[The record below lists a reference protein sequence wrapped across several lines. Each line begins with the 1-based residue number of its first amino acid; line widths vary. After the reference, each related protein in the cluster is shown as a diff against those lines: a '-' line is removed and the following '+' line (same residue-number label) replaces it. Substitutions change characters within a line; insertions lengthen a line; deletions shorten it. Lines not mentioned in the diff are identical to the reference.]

1 MTTINYIA
9 IYFLFGIIFASGFEG
24 LMNSTDYPDRKDTT
38 NFKRIFWITTWPY
51 CIIKFF
57 VGYYGNNKN

>member
-9 IYFLFGIIFASGFEG
+9 IYLLCGVIFASGFEH
-24 LMNSTDYPDRKDTT
+24 LMKRLDTPGREDT
-38 NFKRIFWITTWPY
+38 NDSQRIFWVVTWPY

-57 VGYYGNNKN
+57 IGYYSNDKN

>member
-1 MTTINYIA
+1 MTTINIIA
-9 IYFLFGIIFASGFEG
+9 IYLLCGVFFSAGFEY
-24 LMNSTDYPDRKDTT
+24 LMKSTDYPDRKDTT